1 MSARVISSDV
11 RWRWIFHES
20 NATIQFQFLRLSV
33 NHTRACHSKYYF
45 IIFITSNYFSSL
57 FYVFLLTSWC
67 LVWKNSQKKYLRRG
81 FVFDWSL
88 FPKLN
93 CIFFSGW
100 DLCFDFFFFFV
111 NDRDQ
116 GFPIG
121 YDTASR
127 QHVVT
132 IVDTAGWD
140 ISLHNSKPVST
151 HIRVS
156 KDLPRG
162 KA

>member
-1 MSARVISSDV
+1 MSGLKK
-11 RWRWIFHES
+11 FP
-20 NATIQFQFLRLSV
+20 
-33 NHTRACHSKYYF
+33 
-45 IIFITSNYFSSL
+45 
-57 FYVFLLTSWC
+57 
-67 LVWKNSQKKYLRRG
+67 KKYLRRG

-100 DLCFDFFFFFV
+100 DLCFYFFFFA

-116 GFPIG
+116 GFSIG

-132 IVDTAGWD
+132 IVDTAVWD
-140 ISLHNSKPVST
+140 ISIYNSKPVST
-151 HIRVS
+151 HIRAS
-156 KDLPRG
+156 KDLARG